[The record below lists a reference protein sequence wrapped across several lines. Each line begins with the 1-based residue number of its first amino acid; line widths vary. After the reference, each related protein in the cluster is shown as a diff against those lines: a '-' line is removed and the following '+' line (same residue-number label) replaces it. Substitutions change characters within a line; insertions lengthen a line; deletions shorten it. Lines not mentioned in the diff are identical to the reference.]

1 MPVFAGI
8 RLILSALMQR
18 FEISPSAMVASVWR
32 HRDLIAQ
39 MARREVVGRYRG
51 SVLGIVW
58 SFFHPV
64 LMLTV
69 YTFVFSVVFNARWQ
83 SGSDSKTEFAIVLFA
98 GMIVYN
104 LFAECINR
112 APGLVLAN
120 PNYVKKVV
128 FPLEILPWVVFAA
141 ALFHAAVSLAVL
153 LGFYALVNHDL
164 QWTVVFLPVVLLPL
178 VFLTLGLA
186 WLFASLGVYL
196 RDVGQTVGVATTVLM
211 FLSPI
216 FYPVTALPE
225 DYRAIMYLNPLAH
238 LIEQARAVTIWG
250 QMPDWGAL
258 GLGLAVSLAVAWLG
272 FAWFQKTRRGF
283 ADVL

>member
-18 FEISPSAMVASVWR
+18 FEISPRAMVASVWR

-258 GLGLAVSLAVAWLG
+258 GFGLAVSLAVAWLG

>member
-1 MPVFAGI
+1 
-8 RLILSALMQR
+8 
-18 FEISPSAMVASVWR
+18 MVASVWR